1 MSTAQELLSSPLRYR
16 PDFLSLPRVAGLDEA
31 GRGPLA
37 GPVVAAAV
45 VFPGDYKNDRF
56 QDSKALTART
66 RMQLFSEIK
75 EAALSWSIVA
85 VGPRRIE
92 TLNIREASR
101 EAMRLALERVDAAY
115 ALIDGDTPIV
125 TNLPQQT
132 VIQGDA
138 LITHISAASI
148 LAKVYRDRLMETLGA
163 RYPGY
168 GLEKHAGYP
177 TKAHKEAI
185 VLQGPSRVHR
195 RTFRGVVV

>member
-1 MSTAQELLSSPLRYR
+1 MSTAQELLSPPLRYR
-16 PDFLSLPRVAGLDEA
+16 PDFHSLPRVAGLDEA

-56 QDSKALTART
+56 QDSKALNART

-115 ALIDGDTPIV
+115 ALIDGDTPLV

-185 VLQGPSRVHR
+185 VLRGPSRVHR
-195 RTFRGVVV
+195 RTFRGVGR